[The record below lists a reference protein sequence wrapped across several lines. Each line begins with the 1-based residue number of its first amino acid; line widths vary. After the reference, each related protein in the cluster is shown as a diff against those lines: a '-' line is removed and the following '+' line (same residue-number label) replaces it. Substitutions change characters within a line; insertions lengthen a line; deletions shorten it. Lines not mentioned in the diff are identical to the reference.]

1 MGMPLR
7 EVESQTHYTGNDSI
21 NGVCENEKLAIFK
34 FESLR
39 LETFHFSWVVP
50 IKVERFSM

>member
-21 NGVCENEKLAIFK
+21 SCAAECTHVGEMLKVP
-34 FESLR
+34 LR
-39 LETFHFSWVVP
+39 TVSDA
-50 IKVERFSM
+50 

>member
-21 NGVCENEKLAIFK
+21 SCAAECTHVGEMLK
-34 FESLR
+34 
-39 LETFHFSWVVP
+39 VP
-50 IKVERFSM
+50 LKTVSDA